1 MNLLFKNIH
10 IISPSDKLSLR
21 TDLLIQNGY
30 ISFIGQLNNIPDN
43 VDVID
48 SNSLTCIPGLFDMHV
63 HFRDPGQENKEDLNT
78 GSLAAANGGFT
89 GVLTMPNTLPPVDNE
104 KTIKYIIEK
113 SSDYLTD
120 IYPSACATKNRLGIE
135 ISEIK
140 NLIDSGAI
148 AFTDDGNGV
157 QDPEVMKNVFEK
169 TSEYGIVFAQH
180 CEDIHLASEGY
191 INEGYLSRKLNIKG
205 IPCKSETAMISRDLF
220 LMQYFKNSEYHI
232 QHISCGD
239 SIDIIRQAKAKNIKI
254 TSEVCPHHFILADSE
269 CEGMNTNFKM
279 NPPLR
284 SENDITKL
292 LQALKE
298 DTIDVICSDHAPHT
312 IEEKSMKFDKA
323 PFGIIGLET
332 LVGLAY
338 TYLVKTGVIS
348 FENMVTKMSI
358 NPRKILKLKE
368 IRIQTGEPANLTI
381 LSLNDKWK
389 IDKNKFKSKGRNT
402 PFNDFEVYCKPFAVV
417 NKNKIFYSDL

>member
-1 MNLLFKNIH
+1 LNLLFKNIH
-10 IISPSDKLSLR
+10 IVSPSDKLNLR
-21 TDLLIQNGY
+21 TDLLIQSGY
-30 ISFIGQLNNIPDN
+30 ISFIGQLNNIPAN
-43 VDVID
+43 TDVVA

-63 HFRDPGQENKEDLNT
+63 HFRDPGQENKEDLHT

-89 GVLTMPNTLPPVDNE
+89 GVLTMPNTLPPVDNK
-104 KTIKYIIEK
+104 KTIKYIVEK

-120 IYPSACATKNRLGIE
+120 IYPSACATKNRLGKE

-140 NLIDSGAI
+140 DLINSGAI

-169 TSEYGIVFAQH
+169 TSEYDIVFAQH
-180 CEDIHLASEGY
+180 CEDSQLVSNGY
-191 INEGYLSRKLNIKG
+191 INEGYLTKKLNIQG

-220 LMQYFKNSEYHI
+220 LMQYFKNSKYHI

-239 SIDIIRQAKAKNIKI
+239 SIDIIKKAKAKNIKI
-254 TSEVCPHHFILADSE
+254 TSEVCPHHFILTDSE

-284 SENDITKL
+284 STKDITKI

-298 DTIDVICSDHAPHT
+298 DYIDVICSDHAPHT
-312 IEEKSMKFDKA
+312 NEEKSMKFDKA

-332 LVGLAY
+332 SVGLTY

-348 FENMVTKMSI
+348 FENMVAKMSI
-358 NPRKILKLKE
+358 NPRKILKLKD
-368 IRIQTGEPANLTI
+368 IKIQTGEPANLTI

-389 IDKNKFKSKGRNT
+389 IDKNKFRSKGRNT
-402 PFNDFEVYCKPFAVV
+402 PFNDYEVYCKPFAVV